1 MSWMCELNKKQ
12 EKVTSQFGQDGI
24 IKEIFANI
32 GTTNKFCVEF
42 GHNGTTLESSN
53 VGRLVNEDGWTALL
67 MDGGYENPE
76 INLHKEFITS
86 GNIVELFDKYSV
98 PLEPDYVSVDIDSC
112 DLWVMKKIMQ
122 SKYKP
127 RVVSCEYN
135 PVFFLTDSV
144 TIPDDPTFRWNEKD
158 CVVGASLAAIN
169 KASRES
175 GYKLVAC
182 VWPCDAFM
190 IREDLIDVARAPHIS
205 YFEWA
210 VGKTILPLPEDLER
224 RKLFVYY

>member
-1 MSWMCELNKKQ
+1 MSWMRELNNKQ

-42 GHNGTTLESSN
+42 GHNATTLESTN

-67 MDGGYENPE
+67 WDGDNENPE

-98 PLEPDYVSVDIDSC
+98 PLEPDYVSIDIDSC

-135 PVFFLTDSV
+135 PAFFLHTSL
-144 TIPDDPTFRWNEKD
+144 TIADDPTFRWNEKD
-158 CVVGASLAAIN
+158 LVVGASLAAIN
-169 KASRES
+169 KASREH

-190 IREDLIDVARAPHIS
+190 IREDLIDLAKSPHIS

-210 VGKTILPLPEDLER
+210 VGKSIFPAPEDHQR
-224 RKLFVYY
+224 RNLFVDY

>member
-1 MSWMCELNKKQ
+1 MSWMRELNNKC

-24 IKEIFANI
+24 LKEIFANI

-42 GHNGTTLESSN
+42 GHSETTYKFTN
-53 VGRLVNEDGWTALL
+53 VGRLVQEDGWKALL
-67 MDGGYENPE
+67 MDGENENPE

-86 GNIVELFDKYSV
+86 GNIIDLFDKYHV
-98 PLEPDYVSVDIDSC
+98 PQEPDYVSIDIDSC

-135 PVFFLTDSV
+135 PLFPLEASV
-144 TIPDDPTFRWNEKD
+144 TIPDDPTFRWNGED
-158 CVVGASLAAIN
+158 CVWGASLAAIN
-169 KASRES
+169 KAARES

-190 IREDLIDVARAPHIS
+190 IREDLIDVSKSPHIS
-205 YFEWA
+205 YFKWA
-210 VGKTILPLPEDLER
+210 VGESIFPKPDPIEKGE
-224 RKLFVYY
+224 LFVEY

>member
-1 MSWMCELNKKQ
+1 MSWMRELNNKQ

-42 GHNGTTLESSN
+42 GHNETTLESTN

-67 MDGGYENPE
+67 WDGDNENPE

-98 PLEPDYVSVDIDSC
+98 PLEPDYVSIDIDSC

-135 PVFFLTDSV
+135 PAFFLHTSL
-144 TIPDDPTFRWNEKD
+144 TIADDPTFRWNEKD
-158 CVVGASLAAIN
+158 LVVGASLAAIN
-169 KASRES
+169 KASREH

-190 IREDLIDVARAPHIS
+190 IREDLIDLAKSPHIS

-210 VGKTILPLPEDLER
+210 VGKSIFPAPEDHQR
-224 RKLFVYY
+224 RNLFVDY